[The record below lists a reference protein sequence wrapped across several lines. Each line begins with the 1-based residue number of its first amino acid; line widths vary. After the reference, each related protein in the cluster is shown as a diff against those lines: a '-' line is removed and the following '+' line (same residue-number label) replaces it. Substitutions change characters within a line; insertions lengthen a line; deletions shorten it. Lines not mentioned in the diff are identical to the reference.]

1 MVISGLK
8 EMARLPGTRLP
19 GTRLPGTRLPGTQLQ
34 TAAGVIGGL
43 GGFGGGGSSWGDYAK
58 NAYNA
63 YNMLGGGGGPGGGG
77 QGGSMLAAGG
87 VSPIGGGGLSP
98 IGGGAPGAMQAGLG
112 SLNTGY
118 DTPDAIEKALSAV
131 NRSKIGLQNFPIF
144 ANAND
149 GGRIAELV
157 NSENDRDTVPAML
170 TEDENVITRRAV
182 LGLDLMNGGQGD
194 FAKGHE
200 ILDNINKQGEDYL
213 SSVLDRPLFNGGY
226 YG

>member
-1 MVISGLK
+1 
-8 EMARLPGTRLP
+8 
-19 GTRLPGTRLPGTQLQ
+19 
-34 TAAGVIGGL
+34 
-43 GGFGGGGSSWGDYAK
+43 
-58 NAYNA
+58 
-63 YNMLGGGGGPGGGG
+63 
-77 QGGSMLAAGG
+77 LAAGG

-98 IGGGAPGAMQAGLG
+98 MGGGAPGAMRAGLG
-112 SLNTGY
+112 SLDTGF
-118 DTPDAIEKALSAV
+118 DTADAIEEALRDAQMA
-131 NRSKIGLQNFPIF
+131 KIGLQNYPVFG
-144 ANAND
+144 NE
-149 GGRIAELV
+149 GGRIAALV

>member
-1 MVISGLK
+1 
-8 EMARLPGTRLP
+8 MA
-19 GTRLPGTRLPGTQLQ
+19 
-34 TAAGVIGGL
+34 V
-43 GGFGGGGSSWGDYAK
+43 DK
-58 NAYNA
+58 
-63 YNMLGGGGGPGGGG
+63 
-77 QGGSMLAAGG
+77 
-87 VSPIGGGGLSP
+87 
-98 IGGGAPGAMQAGLG
+98 
-112 SLNTGY
+112 GY

-144 ANAND
+144 AKAND

-226 YG
+226 YA